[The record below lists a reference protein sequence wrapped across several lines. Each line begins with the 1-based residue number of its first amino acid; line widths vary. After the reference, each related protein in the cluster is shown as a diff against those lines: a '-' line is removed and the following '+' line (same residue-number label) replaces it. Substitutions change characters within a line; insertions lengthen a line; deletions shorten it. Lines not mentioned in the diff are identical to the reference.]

1 MRKISLGWSLSTGAI
16 DIVIVSG
23 LLMILM
29 RIAFIIF
36 IGDDCELINIHSATG
51 RMGWDGIW
59 VCLWLHS
66 SHSSPS
72 NGSRRCPRGY
82 VCWFINHRNSID
94 TSTINHSEIGVT
106 NAPT

>member
-1 MRKISLGWSLSTGAI
+1 VFRTALSGHEKYILKGWSLSTGVI

-36 IGDDCELINIHSATG
+36 VGDDCELINIHSATG

-59 VCLWLHS
+59 VCFMAPFITFITIKWFKAV
-66 SHSSPS
+66 P
-72 NGSRRCPRGY
+72 PRLCLLVY
-82 VCWFINHRNSID
+82 K
-94 TSTINHSEIGVT
+94 
-106 NAPT
+106 P